1 MTDEELMTAVC
12 KGDESAYQTIV
23 KQHLRPISHYA
34 FRMLG
39 NQKDTEDI
47 AQETFIRLWV
57 NASKWQANKA
67 KLITWLHRIAHNL
80 CIDYLRKHGRVQ
92 TESDIQVEVGENE
105 LQSDEDNRDNF
116 RIASLNFAIRNL
128 PESQRSALMLCHYQ
142 GFSNKEAAIIMG
154 ISVKALESAV
164 SRAKRALRSQLW
176 EYKKE
181 TTGADTPANSSS

>member
-12 KGDESAYQTIV
+12 KGDESAYQAIV